1 MKFKLLVFF
10 ILLVSFIVQPLSY
23 ATPTLTIDFC
33 SSGFQV
39 VIAPT
44 TEGIIYVST
53 GLYALEPISTGECI
67 PIYDPTTQRAH
78 FYFANSTDAYYI
90 GWYYEYGYQNKT
102 LFDILKRMGRN
113 TTPALGTYNG
123 DSVIFS
129 FANTTYR
136 VPVDELTPYLW
147 RKDFLDNLV
156 AFSCD
161 GAIVIVPAV
170 KIDVVERNFTVIRK
184 SGKRVGTTLLDFNFT
199 YKLSYQYPLY
209 LNGTVDGRF
218 EWRDGKEERLVT
230 LEELLRMFDKP
241 LYIFYFDGESLKR
254 YPLLK
259 IEILMNLERFKLA
272 PQYEFENLAPL
283 YLATSSSQPLITKQL
298 TSSNFS
304 INPSTSHALK
314 GAEKDTI
321 GITLLLF
328 AGIMIILAVF
338 LWKKRKQS

>member
-53 GLYALEPISTGECI
+53 GLYALEPISTGEWI

-156 AFSCD
+156 AFPYD
-161 GAIVIVPAV
+161 RGIIIIPNV
-170 KIDVVERNFTVIRK
+170 KIDVVEKNFTITRK
-184 SGKRVGTTLLDFNFT
+184 PGKHVGTALLDFNFT
-199 YKLSYQYPLY
+199 YELSYQYSLY

-218 EWRDGKEERLVT
+218 EWRDGKEERPVT
-230 LEELLRMFDKP
+230 LEELLQMFDEP
-241 LYIFYFDGESLKR
+241 LYVFHFNGESLKR

-272 PQYEFENLAPL
+272 PQYEFENLASPYIAL
-283 YLATSSSQPLITKQL
+283 PPSSSPSFT
-298 TSSNFS
+298 TSTSTNIS
-304 INPSTSHALK
+304 ANSSTSHALK

-321 GITLLLF
+321 GITLLLL